1 MSYRNP
7 QIIVDRSAEIW
18 AQGIAK
24 VGDTI
29 GAGITNYFKA
39 KALAKQKKDKI
50 DNANNKLLIQTQIK
64 YDKDI
69 VDQVGKVKSN
79 VFKDLV
85 DKNITA
91 FGNKA
96 MESNA
101 RLAISGV
108 GLSREQAKEE
118 RDNVRNYNQYSANT
132 IGQVNSVSENADSIL
147 KNPTDVIVSQYEP
160 AYGDDLSNLVAV
172 NVVNG
177 NSIPGVTTNVAI
189 EPTKDN
195 SNILRINSR
204 LKVDSDIY
212 RSYKAAGIID
222 DELYPPTDGYIDI
235 KFERNLSEWDGTF
248 FDKIIDAPDSDK
260 AFIEGGIRDKK
271 GTIDPRYILKN
282 MATTTVLNKDGSS
295 TKYREQILD
304 INAIENAQAYNSI
317 VTSQA
322 VGLGSYDIK
331 QRKQYITGA
340 LNWTGDAANAYAS
353 KNPDE
358 QQAFFEGQLKMENLS
373 LLAKPRKVT
382 QEDVDNKL
390 IPDLKLLDDNGEPN
404 FIYTI
409 PYGDPV
415 TVERKGDD
423 GLTATQIKFKNK
435 VDFAS
440 EVLDEVYSLAG
451 KTKDRG
457 NKEFTIDEQGA
468 FLTILNEKRLATDE
482 KIVNTEELK
491 SQFIN
496 QYKAD
501 DFTQEDA
508 EAAWEEQS
516 PNTTLA
522 YMKGRNIIGVDL
534 SNPNNIRKTI
544 IELLNPGIKS
554 GEVDRILKATNN
566 FKSKNPLLNN

>member
-172 NVVNG
+172 NVVSG

-390 IPDLKLLDDNGEPN
+390 IPDLKLLDDKGEPN
-404 FIYTI
+404 YIYTI

-415 TVERKGDD
+415 TVEVEEEKTTKLTEGDYRRLNYKD
-423 GLTATQIKFKNK
+423 KVEYLDSRFTNENVTFESAFELANQEGIKAEKEYMEGEDDPHQIKVGSITINKNDSPAVIK
-435 VDFAS
+435 KK
-440 EVLDEVYSLAG
+440 LLIAG
-451 KTKDRG
+451 GVKAKD
-457 NKEFTIDEQGA
+457 A
-468 FLTILNEKRLATDE
+468 
-482 KIVNTEELK
+482 EELTDIFDI
-491 SQFIN
+491 S
-496 QYKAD
+496 
-501 DFTQEDA
+501 
-508 EAAWEEQS
+508 S
-516 PNTTLA
+516 GPNTGLPT
-522 YMKGRNIIGVDL
+522 
-534 SNPNNIRKTI
+534 
-544 IELLNPGIKS
+544 
-554 GEVDRILKATNN
+554 
-566 FKSKNPLLNN
+566 F

>member
-390 IPDLKLLDDNGEPN
+390 IPDLKLLDDKGEPN
-404 FIYTI
+404 YIYTI
-409 PYGDPV
+409 PYGNPV
-415 TVERKGDD
+415 TVEVEEEEKEEEETDFKMNAAERAVNDLLEDPISYLTNIGGPDASGVADRNYDEETKILEFSMTDKGT
-423 GLTATQIKFKNK
+423 GSKKMKKF
-435 VDFAS
+435 DLS
-440 EVLDEVYSLAG
+440 D
-451 KTKDRG
+451 
-457 NKEFTIDEQGA
+457 
-468 FLTILNEKRLATDE
+468 
-482 KIVNTEELK
+482 K
-491 SQFIN
+491 SQVKNLARTLFNFRGSKSLEVSENIDSVVD
-496 QYKAD
+496 KIF
-501 DFTQEDA
+501 DFSKT
-508 EAAWEEQS
+508 
-516 PNTTLA
+516 
-522 YMKGRNIIGVDL
+522 GDL
-534 SNPNNIRKTI
+534 PI
-544 IELLNPGIKS
+544 
-554 GEVDRILKATNN
+554 
-566 FKSKNPLLNN
+566 F

>member
-69 VDQVGKVKSN
+69 VDQVGKVKNN

-101 RLAISGV
+101 RLAMS
-108 GLSREQAKEE
+108 GLSLNKDQAKQE
-118 RDNVRNYNQYSANT
+118 RDNVRNYNQYSTNT
-132 IGQVNSVSENADSIL
+132 IAQVNNVSENADSIL
-147 KNPTDVIVSQYEP
+147 QNTTDVIVSQYEP

-189 EPTKDN
+189 EPTEDN

-271 GTIDPRYILKN
+271 GNIDPRYILKN
-282 MATTTVLNKDGSS
+282 MATTTILNRDGSS

-340 LNWTGDAANAYAS
+340 LNWTSDAADAYAS

-382 QEDVDNKL
+382 QEDVDNKI
-390 IPDLKLLDDNGEPN
+390 IPGLTLLDDNNQPN

-409 PYGDPV
+409 PYGNPV
-415 TVERKGDD
+415 TVEAPDKEEEEEDSN
-423 GLTATQIKFKNK
+423 FK
-435 VDFAS
+435 VDAAERAVNDLLEDPISYLTNIGGPDAS
-440 EVLDEVYSLAG
+440 GVADRSYDEETKILEFSMTDKGTGNKKMKKFDLSDKSQVKNLAR
-451 KTKDRG
+451 TLFNFRG
-457 NKEFTIDEQGA
+457 NKSLEVSENIDSVV
-468 FLTILNEKRLATDE
+468 D
-482 KIVNTEELK
+482 KI
-491 SQFIN
+491 F
-496 QYKAD
+496 
-501 DFTQEDA
+501 DFSET
-508 EAAWEEQS
+508 
-516 PNTTLA
+516 
-522 YMKGRNIIGVDL
+522 GDL
-534 SNPNNIRKTI
+534 PI
-544 IELLNPGIKS
+544 
-554 GEVDRILKATNN
+554 
-566 FKSKNPLLNN
+566 F